1 MMSSTATF
9 PAIVTTENQGRVAVI
24 TMDDGKANAL
34 APTMLAA
41 LDAAFEAAREDPKV
55 SAVVLA
61 GREGKFC
68 AGFDLKIMM
77 SGPDAARQMV
87 KDGGEFLMRVY
98 EFPKPLVV
106 ACTGHALA
114 GGVLLAAPGDT
125 RIGSAGPFKLGLN
138 EVKAGIPIPILA
150 HAMAAD
156 RLDRRAFVEA
166 VLQARIYDPEA
177 AVVAGW
183 LDRVADPANLLSDA
197 IAEAERLAELPASAY
212 AKSKLSIRRDT
223 IKHIRDTIAGDLAD
237 LMGG

>member
-1 MMSSTATF
+1 MSSA
-9 PAIVTTENQGRVAVI
+9 ADIVTSETRGHVAII

-34 APTMLAA
+34 APAMLSA
-41 LDAAFEAAREDPKV
+41 LDAAFEAAKNDAGV

-61 GREGKFC
+61 GRNGKFC

-114 GGVLLAAPGDT
+114 GGVLLVATGDT
-125 RIGSAGPFKLGLN
+125 RIGTQGPFKLGLN

-166 VLQARIYDPEA
+166 VLQARIYDPDS

-183 LDRVADPANLLSDA
+183 LDRVSAPESLLADA
-197 IAEAERLAELPASAY
+197 IAEAERLAELPATAY
-212 AKSKLSIRRDT
+212 AKSKHSIRRAT
-223 IKHIRDTIAGDLAD
+223 IQHIRDTIAGDLAE